1 MFIFSLLAGLISI
14 YTMLCFIRIALTW
27 FPSMTY
33 NKFTLFLSRICDPY
47 LNIFRR
53 IQFLRLGYVD
63 FSPAVAVALLV
74 AVSSLVSNIALQQ
87 RIYVGGIVAS
97 LVSVVWSIASSL
109 IGFLTILLAVRL
121 IALLLSKGS
130 VSPIWQALDSV
141 LNPVIY
147 RVAGMFSSGNKHFI
161 PQQKALIIS
170 IVVLILCQVAGGILI
185 SIITGLLEKL
195 PF

>member
-14 YTMLCFIRIALTW
+14 YTMLCFIRIILTW

-97 LVSVVWSIASSL
+97 LVSVV
-109 IGFLTILLAVRL
+109 
-121 IALLLSKGS
+121 
-130 VSPIWQALDSV
+130 
-141 LNPVIY
+141 
-147 RVAGMFSSGNKHFI
+147 
-161 PQQKALIIS
+161 
-170 IVVLILCQVAGGILI
+170 
-185 SIITGLLEKL
+185 
-195 PF
+195 